1 MRGTSVH
8 RAFTRQQSNV
18 SGKAPTGV
26 AHFQTQHDCA
36 DGSKRDCE
44 VEQRCEY
51 PYAKPAYAILDAEM
65 MEIRS
70 PASLATFGECLRHL
84 RRPARLTQ
92 RKLGAAV
99 GYSEAHIA
107 GLKSNQRMPDPAV
120 VCAQFVE
127 ALHLQDDPEAAS
139 QLIRLAETA
148 REMRFG
154 PTCCAA
160 STPDLSGGRGKSP
173 R

>member
-1 MRGTSVH
+1 
-8 RAFTRQQSNV
+8 
-18 SGKAPTGV
+18 
-26 AHFQTQHDCA
+26 
-36 DGSKRDCE
+36 
-44 VEQRCEY
+44 
-51 PYAKPAYAILDAEM
+51 

-107 GLKSNQRMPDPAV
+107 RLKSNQRMPDPAV

>member
-1 MRGTSVH
+1 MTE
-8 RAFTRQQSNV
+8 T
-18 SGKAPTGV
+18 
-26 AHFQTQHDCA
+26 
-36 DGSKRDCE
+36 
-44 VEQRCEY
+44 
-51 PYAKPAYAILDAEM
+51 
-65 MEIRS
+65 RS
-70 PASLATFGECLRHL
+70 PAPLATFGEFLHHL
-84 RRPARLTQ
+84 RWRARLIQ
-92 RKLGAAV
+92 RELGAAV

-107 GLKSNQRMPDPAV
+107 RLKSNQRMPDPAV